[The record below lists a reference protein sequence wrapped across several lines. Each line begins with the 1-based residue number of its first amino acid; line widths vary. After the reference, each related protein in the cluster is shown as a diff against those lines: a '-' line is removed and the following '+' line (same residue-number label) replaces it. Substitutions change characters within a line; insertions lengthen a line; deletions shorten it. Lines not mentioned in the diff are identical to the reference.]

1 MNIRTIQP
9 YDYES
14 VTEIYNFY
22 IIHSTATFEELP
34 ITVVEMSDR
43 IKQVSAALPWL
54 VLEEHSRIIGYAY
67 ASPWKGRSAYRFSVE
82 TSIYLAQDAH
92 GKGAGK
98 KMYRALLHKLLERD
112 FHAIIDSITLPN
124 AASVAL
130 HESLGFKQVAEFKEV
145 GFKFGSWLNVGYWQ
159 LDQPNI

>member
-34 ITVVEMSDR
+34 LTVVEMSDR
-43 IKQVSAALPWL
+43 IKQISTALPWL
-54 VLEEHSRIIGYAY
+54 VLEEHSRILGYAY

-92 GKGAGK
+92 GIGAGK
-98 KMYRALLHKLLERD
+98 KLYRALLHKLLERD
-112 FHAIIDSITLPN
+112 FHASIGGIILPN
-124 AASVAL
+124 LASVTL

-159 LDQPNI
+159 LDQPNT